1 MSELTTVAA
10 SLEKEK
16 QLPTTVP
23 QRWFHYWPL
32 GVFLLLLLL
41 FDYLLSPAAAIS
53 PLPVTDAFLGIFIG
67 HLMIASIIAS
77 LARSS
82 WIIGVL
88 LASFFLIF
96 FLIAFVWG
104 DGSYINVYPSRTSPA
119 WYLLWFLLPVP
130 FLCLAGAIPLLIV
143 RNYCGWS
150 IRRVNDLSA
159 RLSRIRLEDLFLSM
173 IVFASI
179 LSLIIAPSIALEI
192 DRETYLKQVA
202 LMAGVNLAS
211 TLFGGLPTV
220 WIAFLKLGW
229 LKRILLQGFWMFV
242 SGLVLVWCYLAYT
255 WFFFGVTP
263 ITGQITGWVIGALF
277 IVLLPIAFLE
287 SLKASRL
294 NFIAKRDLGM
304 TQDGAA
310 DSVPDR
316 NPERWN
322 HRCGAVAFALLAIG
336 AHIPAKLIDKS
347 RFDDDQFLAEHYQR
361 LHSRGGEIRVSQG
374 KIVAVAFSDP
384 SFQLTDLEQFNAPES
399 VETLSLERAE
409 IGDGVV
415 TSLNRFP
422 GLQSL
427 DLSYT
432 DITDAAVP
440 DLRELT
446 KLRHLSVSGTQLS
459 HSSIHQLASLW
470 HLNALD
476 LGDLHL
482 DDDFRMPTTW
492 SLKRERSLSLR
503 GNRELTDRWSAL
515 PENDLSR
522 GRFGY
527 LDLSGTGIKGTLFEK
542 PISTRRL
549 LLHDVAITDQILANV
564 ATNIHVTGVISLEN
578 TLLTDASLPVI
589 ASKIPAR
596 SWSLG
601 DGNFTEAGLA
611 ALTNTRIDHLEL
623 RGKQFTGV
631 CFEKWNP
638 FLYEVVL
645 TGSSVTDETIVAL
658 RNLTSLQ
665 TIGLAGTAISD
676 RSLAE
681 IAKFPIMLMTI
692 DVSDTRVTVEG
703 LLQNVAPYTE
713 IVVRPGQFKPEELRI
728 LRSRMTVSVGQSVRS
743 YR

>member
-1 MSELTTVAA
+1 MSDLTTAAA

-16 QLPTTVP
+16 QLPTTVS

-96 FLIAFVWG
+96 FLIVFVWG

-192 DRETYLKQVA
+192 NRETYLKQVA

-287 SLKASRL
+287 SLRASRL
-294 NFIAKRDLGM
+294 SFIAKRDIGI

-322 HRCGAVAFALLAIG
+322 HRYGAVALALLAIG

-347 RFDDDQFLAEHYQR
+347 RVADDQFLAEQYWKLQ
-361 LHSRGGEIRVSQG
+361 SRGGEIRVLQG
-374 KIVAVAFSDP
+374 KIVAVAFSAP
-384 SFQLTDLEQFNAPES
+384 GFQLNDLEQFPAPES
-399 VETLSLERAE
+399 VEALSLAHAE
-409 IGDGVV
+409 IGDSVLS
-415 TSLNRFP
+415 SLTRFP
-422 GLQSL
+422 ELTSL

-446 KLRHLSVSGTQLS
+446 KLRHLSVSGTHLS

-476 LGDLHL
+476 LGDLKL

-492 SLKRERSLSLR
+492 SLKPERSLSLR
-503 GNRELTDRWSAL
+503 GNREITDRWSML

-522 GRFGY
+522 GRLGY
-527 LDLSGTGIKGTLFEK
+527 LDLSGTGVTGVMFEK
-542 PISTRRL
+542 PISTQRL
-549 LLHDVAITDQILANV
+549 LLHDVAITDQILAKV
-564 ATNIHVTGVISLEN
+564 ATNIKVTGVISLEN

-601 DGNFTEAGLA
+601 DGNFTESGLA
-611 ALTNTRIDHLEL
+611 SLTRTEISSLEL
-623 RGKQFTGV
+623 RGKQFTGA

-638 FLYEVVL
+638 LIHEVIL
-645 TGSSVTDETIVAL
+645 TGSSVSDETIVAL
-658 RNLTSLQ
+658 RNLHFLRA
-665 TIGLAGTAISD
+665 IGLAGTAITD
-676 RSLAE
+676 QSLAE
-681 IAKFPIMLMTI
+681 IAKFPVRIGMI
-692 DVSDTRVTVEG
+692 DVRDTKVTVEG
-703 LLQNVAPYTE
+703 LLKHIGPVSE
-713 IVVRPGQFKPEELRI
+713 IVVRPGQFKPEELRA
-728 LRSRMTVSVGQSVRS
+728 LRSRMRVSVGQSVRS